1 MTFETDSTT
10 LKARYAAT
18 LAQDAYR
25 LKNDILR
32 RTVLFERKDE
42 FDIRESEELDIYG
55 RKELYINNGEQLNGQ
70 TGALIFVKTA
80 HIMGMCAFG
89 IGEYAGQAF
98 IILKGTASLF
108 DGLTDLNSGIKRC
121 DTGGQVHQGF
131 QDTFET
137 FRPQL
142 IKFQSKLAKRTEI
155 HTIHCIGHSL
165 GGALATLTAD
175 WLSANCE
182 ITVKLY
188 TFGSPRVGLTY
199 FANNFTNSI
208 NPENIFRVHHKTD
221 PVPMLPTWP
230 FIHAPDKGTD
240 YLLDSGLHPWKYH
253 FMDNYLSSVS
263 ANGEVSLDWPTLKA
277 KRPPALMDKSIENWL
292 KSDGPLSLSIN
303 TVQVLNSAL
312 LWVIQKIVNI
322 SGIML
327 VGATTTTF
335 TILDRLAYMMHK
347 AYDFSKELG
356 FWVMRLITRM
366 ARILGIVMTETT
378 SFTVAFIRMIF
389 IRIHHGVSELVRKAS
404 QAIE

>member
-1 MTFETDSTT
+1 MNNNTT
-10 LKARYAAT
+10 ALQPKLAAL
-18 LAQDAYR
+18 LAQDAYG
-25 LKNDILR
+25 LKTSSQRSIFMLNY
-32 RTVLFERKDE
+32 KDK
-42 FDIRESEELDIYG
+42 FDIRERDKLDSTG
-55 RKELYINNGEQLNGQ
+55 GTELYINGGEQLRGQ
-70 TGALIFVKTA
+70 TGALIFVKTS
-80 HIMGMCAFG
+80 HVMGMCAFG

-108 DGLTDLNSGIKRC
+108 DALTDLNAGIKRS

-142 IKFQSKLAKRTEI
+142 IKFQAELAKRTGVN
-155 HTIHCIGHSL
+155 TIHCIGHSL

-208 NPENIFRVHHKTD
+208 NPENIYRVYHKTD
-221 PVPMLPTWP
+221 PVPMVPTWP
-230 FIHAPDKGTD
+230 FIHVPDKGTD
-240 YLLDSGLHPWKYH
+240 YLLDSGMPPWEYH
-253 FMDNYLSSVS
+253 YMENYLNSVS

-347 AYDFSKELG
+347 AYDFSKDLG

-389 IRIHHGVSELVRKAS
+389 IRIHNGVSELVRKAS
-404 QAIE
+404 QATE